1 MSSPAPAPRPAARAS
16 TPLSTGSRS
25 GDPAGSAESDNQD
38 LVIGLWLRF
47 RRFAWDVLGLGLLA
61 FALLTLLGLLGL
73 TKGMLIDPWIFW
85 LRRGLGW
92 GSPFLIAGFV
102 ILGLVSLRR
111 HFATW
116 PRIRLGRV
124 LALEA
129 AVFLILALL
138 AIFGGMSV
146 DHAEAGLD
154 GGYVGWGLAQIFL
167 LMLPLPWSA
176 VLIAVLF
183 IFFISSGSGVLQ
195 WGLHSLEAWLNHI
208 EQAHVAARPAA
219 APAAAVHAPQVP
231 EVEPAEA
238 VQPMLPYLRDPRLPP
253 LSLLMEEN
261 TSLPDELLIGETG
274 AQIERTLAEF
284 GLPVR
289 VLGYRVGPTITQF
302 ALEPGYIE
310 KPGPDGEP
318 VQQKVRVAQ
327 ISALQRD
334 LALALKASRLRI
346 EAPVPGRSYVGIE
359 VPNPKNTT
367 VRLRPVMES
376 AEFLK
381 LSSPLAV
388 VLGKDVSGRAVV
400 ADLARMPHLLIA
412 GTTGSGK
419 SVCIAAL
426 VTCLAVNNTPERL
439 RMALLD
445 PKMVELVR
453 FNGLPHLFGKVE
465 TEIERMLGVLKW
477 ALMEMDQRY
486 RLLEEARTR
495 DIETFNRR
503 AEKRG
508 QPILPRIVLLI
519 DELADLMMSSPDQT
533 EHSIVRLAQMARA
546 VGIHLVV
553 ATQRPSTDV
562 VTGLIKANFP
572 ARLAFTV
579 ASAID
584 SRVILDTNGAETLL
598 GRGDMLWLNPE
609 TGSPMR
615 SQGVMIADQEVERV
629 LEFWNQHKTPN
640 SPPAEAPWEELLA
653 QEEAEEGEDS
663 LVQIAIDV
671 VKKAQRASVSLLQ
684 RRLRIGYPR
693 AARLIDQL
701 EEMGIVGPSQ
711 GSGKDREVLVEADG
725 VDDED
730 GETQDA

>member
-1 MSSPAPAPRPAARAS
+1 
-16 TPLSTGSRS
+16 L
-25 GDPAGSAESDNQD
+25 AESDGSSDSDSQD

-47 RRFAWDVLGLGLLA
+47 RRFAWDVLGLALLA
-61 FALLTLLGLLGL
+61 FALLTLLGLMGL
-73 TKGMLIDPWIFW
+73 TRGMLIDPWIFW
-85 LRRGLGW
+85 LQRGLGW
-92 GSPFLIAGFV
+92 GAPFLIAGFV

-111 HFATW
+111 HFASW

-129 AVFLILALL
+129 AVFLILAML

-146 DHAEAGLD
+146 DRAEAGLD
-154 GGYVGWGLAQIFL
+154 GGYVGWGLAHIFVL
-167 LMLPLPWSA
+167 LLPLPWSA

-183 IFFISSGSGVLQ
+183 LFFLSFGTGVLQ
-195 WGLHSLEAWLNHI
+195 WSLRSLEAWLNRI
-208 EQAHVAARPAA
+208 EHAHAAEHPPNRPAA
-219 APAAAVHAPQVP
+219 AAARAAREPEAVEQTDP
-231 EVEPAEA
+231 

-253 LSLLMEEN
+253 LTLLMEEN
-261 TSLPDELLIGETG
+261 TSIPDELLIGETG
-274 AQIERTLAEF
+274 TQIERTLAEF

-359 VPNPKNTT
+359 VPNPMNTT

-376 AEFLK
+376 DEFLR

-465 TEIERMLGVLKW
+465 TEIDRMLGVLKW

-486 RLLEEARTR
+486 RLLEDAKTR
-495 DIETFNRR
+495 DIETYNRR

-508 QPILPRIVLLI
+508 QPVLPRIVLLI
-519 DELADLMMSSPDQT
+519 DELADLMMSSPEQT
-533 EHSIVRLAQMARA
+533 EHSLVRLAQMARA

-598 GRGDMLWLNPE
+598 GKGDMLWLNPE
-609 TGSPMR
+609 TGSPIR
-615 SQGVMIADQEVERV
+615 SQGVMIADQEIERV
-629 LEFWNQHKTPN
+629 LEFWNQHKIPA
-640 SPPAEAPWEELLA
+640 SPAEEAPWEELLA
-653 QEEAEEGEDS
+653 QEAEEGEDS

-671 VKKAQRASVSLLQ
+671 VKKAQRASASLLQ

-711 GSGKDREVLVEADG
+711 GSGKDRDVLIEPDEE
-725 VDDED
+725 DED
-730 GETQDA
+730 DDETQDA